1 MALTEKG
8 KSALG
13 HIKTHFPTGA
23 FTAKDLSD
31 AAGEKIVAA
40 TLNAVANNGYLNK
53 LGGSP
58 VQFEAVADL
67 LDLLENMETPT
78 ATGLDNTKMAT
89 AKRAKNDEFYT
100 RYEDI
105 EAEVMKY
112 RKQFRGKTVYLPCD
126 DPAEKKSEFW
136 SFFVNNFDAF
146 GLKKLIATH
155 YDENGKAYKIWIDSD
170 TTGDG
175 YIDDAD
181 ALQEDLIGNGD
192 FRSPECIDILNE
204 CDIVCT
210 NPPFS
215 LFREFFDAIMQ
226 ANKLFLI
233 ICPQNAFKYK
243 DIFPYIKEGKVWAGY
258 SFNKTF
264 DFIMSDDYVLTK
276 TGYIDDQGRKHGKVA
291 STCWMTNMV
300 VNKRT
305 DSKRGEK
312 YAHIMSKKL
321 NCKTAIC
328 STTPDYI
335 YNILSGERIA
345 AGEAVTAICAIGQ
358 PEQFFRFVEN
368 RFEVIRKIAYDDHHV
383 YKQSELDAIKGTIV
397 TTEKDAVKMS
407 NFNRKDIYAMKL
419 KIDLDIKTLLED

>member
-67 LDLLENMETPT
+67 LDLLENMETP
-78 ATGLDNTKMAT
+78 AAIGLDNTKMAT

-105 EAEVMKY
+105 EAEIMKY

-126 DPAEKKSEFW
+126 KKKKKKSEFW

-155 YDENGKAYKIWIDSD
+155 YDENGKAYKIWIDGD

-215 LFREFFDAIMQ
+215 LFREFFDVIMQ

-291 STCWMTNMV
+291 STCWMTNMT

-305 DSKRGEK
+305 EEMILTKK
-312 YAHIMSKKL
+312 YNSSDYPYFDNYNAINVGRVENIPCDYDGIMGVPISFLGKH
-321 NCKTAIC
+321 NPNQFEI
-328 STTPDYI
+328 I
-335 YNILSGERIA
+335 
-345 AGEAVTAICAIGQ
+345 GEANHGSDNQYDLFKPIVNGKELFPRIL
-358 PEQFFRFVEN
+358 
-368 RFEVIRKIAYDDHHV
+368 IR
-383 YKQSELDAIKGTIV
+383 
-397 TTEKDAVKMS
+397 
-407 NFNRKDIYAMKL
+407 RKK
-419 KIDLDIKTLLED
+419 

>member
-13 HIKTHFPTGA
+13 HIKTYFPTGA

-78 ATGLDNTKMAT
+78 AIGLDNTKMAT

-215 LFREFFDAIMQ
+215 LFREFFDVIMQ

-305 DSKRGEK
+305 EEMILTKK
-312 YAHIMSKKL
+312 YNSSDYPYFDNYNAINVGRVENIPCDYDGIMGVPISFLGKH
-321 NCKTAIC
+321 NPNQFEI
-328 STTPDYI
+328 I
-335 YNILSGERIA
+335 
-345 AGEAVTAICAIGQ
+345 GEANHGSDNQYDLFKPIVNGKELFPRIL
-358 PEQFFRFVEN
+358 
-368 RFEVIRKIAYDDHHV
+368 IR
-383 YKQSELDAIKGTIV
+383 
-397 TTEKDAVKMS
+397 
-407 NFNRKDIYAMKL
+407 RKK
-419 KIDLDIKTLLED
+419 